1 MISRSG
7 MKRFP
12 AAVLSFAVLLAA
24 APAGPSF
31 AGDGTGKSE
40 SGKSAFDAAA
50 GMENYRMTEKLF
62 LKWSL
67 GLRESR
73 NSRKIEL
80 RDHLY
85 GLLGKEIVTEDNFI
99 IIVPGQKEEVEVVC
113 NLMSGKWLHIR
124 GIVDGESLKS
134 VTGGKMKYAFRM
146 WRSGSTVSVRGRIR
160 YYTIGTDLKGD
171 RVDLYLD
178 RIILD
183 PVQKKRED

>member
-1 MISRSG
+1 
-7 MKRFP
+7 MKRIP
-12 AAVLSFAVLLAA
+12 AAVLFFAVLLTA

-31 AGDGTGKSE
+31 AGNGPGKSGR
-40 SGKSAFDAAA
+40 GKAAFDAVA
-50 GMENYRMTEKLF
+50 GMENYRTMEKLF

-73 NSRKIEL
+73 NSRKLEL

-99 IIVPGQKEEVEVVC
+99 IIMPGNKEEIEVVC
-113 NLMSGKWLHIR
+113 NLMSGKWLHIH

-134 VTGGKMKYAFRM
+134 VSGEKMTYVSRM

-160 YYTIGTDLKGD
+160 YYSIGTDLKGD

-183 PVQKKRED
+183 PGLKKQGD